1 MSEKQGKTRMDEGMT
16 GWSAPNEPQ
25 SHVEHQAALE
35 ATLFRQGSDP
45 YELVLELES
54 GELRV
59 RDRSQEAHSSLNRR

>member
-1 MSEKQGKTRMDEGMT
+1 MDEGMT
-16 GWSAPNEPQ
+16 GWSAPSEPD
-25 SHVEHQAALE
+25 SHIEHQSALD

-59 RDRSQEAHSSLNRR
+59 RDRSREAHSSLNRR